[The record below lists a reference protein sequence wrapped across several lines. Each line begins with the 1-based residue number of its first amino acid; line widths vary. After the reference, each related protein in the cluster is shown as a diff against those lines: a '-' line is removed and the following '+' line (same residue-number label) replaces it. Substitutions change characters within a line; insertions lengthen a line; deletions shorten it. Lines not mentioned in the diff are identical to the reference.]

1 MSTPPSIL
9 DRTLQNGLRVLL
21 REAPSAP
28 IASIWTWYRVGSRNE
43 RPGLTGASHWVE
55 HMQFKGTPS
64 LAKGQIFRDVARHG
78 GRLNAMTSL
87 DWTAYYETLPVDRLE
102 LALSIESD
110 RMINSLFDAQE
121 VDSERTVILAELH
134 GAENRPQYRLNEAVL
149 RAAFAAHPYRNLVIG
164 NQEDLMRMTR
174 DDLYRHYRQF
184 YQPDNAFI
192 TAVGGFVAE
201 DLIQRID
208 EQFGQIEP
216 GPGLPLPA
224 VAESGQSLERSLT
237 LQHPAPTSYLR
248 MAFHAPNARHPD
260 LAPLFILDAVLSGG
274 KGMGLRGG
282 QAMGRSSRLYRALV
296 ETGLARS
303 ASSSL
308 SVTIDPYLFVI
319 SVTAIS
325 SSAASGI
332 DEVLET
338 EIQRLQTERVS
349 ESELERAKKQ
359 VRAQYLYSL
368 EGVTNQAFW
377 LGQMEIVDRYGRAH
391 SLISEID
398 AVTADDLLRV
408 SQFYFQARGRTVGW
422 LHPDEMG
429 TITNPRR
436 RAGGAESDCQDESTL
451 KEVAERKIKP
461 ASATTAGVFE
471 RSVLPNGIVVLGQRR
486 PDQQSLL
493 LRLRLEAGAM
503 LDPLNLLGRAA
514 FTARMLTRGTES
526 RTFQQLNEQIDSLG
540 AVLTA
545 HAGRRFTEI
554 TLRCLQDDFDRM
566 LGFVAEVVRRPTF
579 PRSEAEIVRQQML
592 AAIREQ
598 DTDTGTMAD
607 LAARRLIYPPPHP
620 YGQRVIGE
628 LDTIPRLS
636 PADLGTF
643 RSGAF
648 GPDLATIAIVG
659 GMPSF
664 EAAFEL
670 IAKHLGDWASTAA
683 KTPDAPPP
691 VPLSGSTRSELAIPG
706 KSQAD
711 IALAVPTIRRGD
723 PGFYALDTAN
733 LILGRLGL
741 MGRLGASVRDNAGL
755 AYYVFSQ
762 LEPGRLTSLWLARAG
777 VSLDQID
784 PAIEAITNELRLIA
798 TIGVSQDELDDA
810 RSHLT
815 GSMPLALESSDGVA
829 ATLLNI
835 EYFQL
840 GLDFLERYPALI
852 AEMTVDDLRSVMQ
865 AHVDPDRLAIGIARP
880 A

>member
-1 MSTPPSIL
+1 MS
-9 DRTLQNGLRVLL
+9 
-21 REAPSAP
+21 SAP

-78 GRLNAMTSL
+78 GKLNAMTSL

-102 LALSIESD
+102 LALSVESD
-110 RMINSLFDAQE
+110 RMINSLFDANE
-121 VDSERTVILAELH
+121 VDSERTVILSELH
-134 GAENRPQYRLNEAVL
+134 GAENRPQHRLNVAVL

-164 NQEDLMRMTR
+164 NEEDLMRMTR

-192 TAVGGFVAE
+192 TAVGGFDAE
-201 DLIQRID
+201 DLFHRID
-208 EQFGQIEP
+208 EHLGQIEP

-224 VAESGQSLERSLT
+224 VAESGQSQERSLT

-248 MAFHAPNARHPD
+248 MAFHVPNARHPD
-260 LAPLFILDAVLSGG
+260 LASLFILDAVLSGG

-282 QAMGRSSRLYRALV
+282 QAMGRASRLYRALV

-325 SSAASGI
+325 SSAASRI
-332 DEVLET
+332 DEVLEN

-349 ESELERAKKQ
+349 EIELERAKKQ

-377 LGQMEIVDRYGRAH
+377 LGHMEIVDRYGRAD

-429 TITNPRR
+429 TNTNPRR
-436 RAGGAESDCQDESTL
+436 RAGRAGRAEKIIPDESTL
-451 KEVAERKIKP
+451 NEVAETKIKP
-461 ASATTAGVFE
+461 ASATTAGAFE
-471 RSVLPNGIVVLGQRR
+471 RSVLPNGIVVLGQTR

-526 RTFQQLNEQIDSLG
+526 FTFQQLNEQLDSLG

-554 TLRCLQDDFDRM
+554 TLRCLQDDLDRM
-566 LGFVAEVVRRPTF
+566 LGFVAEIIRRPTF
-579 PRSEAEIVRQQML
+579 PGSEAEIVRQQML
-592 AAIREQ
+592 SAIREQ

-607 LAARRLIYPPPHP
+607 LVARRLVYPPLHP

-628 LDTIPRLS
+628 LETIPRLS
-636 PADLGTF
+636 AADLGTF
-643 RSGAF
+643 RFDAF
-648 GPDLATIAIVG
+648 GPNLATIAIVG

-664 EAAFEL
+664 EAAFDL

-683 KTPDAPPP
+683 KSPDAPPP
-691 VPLSGSTRSELAIPG
+691 VPLSESTRSELAIPG

-755 AYYVFSQ
+755 AYYVYSQ
-762 LEPGRLTSLWLARAG
+762 LEPGRQASLWLARAG

-784 PAIEAITNELRLIA
+784 PAIEAITKELRSIA
-798 TIGVSQDELDDA
+798 TIKVAQDELDDA
-810 RSHLT
+810 KSHLT
-815 GSMPLALESSDGVA
+815 GSMPLALES
-829 ATLLNI
+829 
-835 EYFQL
+835 
-840 GLDFLERYPALI
+840 
-852 AEMTVDDLRSVMQ
+852 
-865 AHVDPDRLAIGIARP
+865 
-880 A
+880 